1 MAAKIQANVLPN
13 TFPAFPTHREF
24 DIFAT
29 MDPAKEVGGDFYDFF
44 LVDDDHLALVMADV
58 SGKGVPASLFMT
70 IAKTLIKNRAQLGES
85 PSEILYN
92 VNNQLCDG
100 NEAELFVTV
109 WLAIIELRT
118 GKGIAAN
125 AGHEH
130 PALRRK
136 DGSFEL
142 VLYRHAP
149 AVATMEG
156 MRFKEHEFQ
165 LNPGDTLFV
174 YTDGVTEATN
184 TKDELF
190 GTQRMLDALNRDP
203 NAAPKKLL
211 DAVRNDIDEF
221 VGAAPQF
228 DDITMMGV
236 KYDGPEDKGP
246 AKLSIDAKTENLDK
260 VLAFAEEQLAKA
272 DCPVK
277 AQTQIGVAVEEIF
290 VNIALYAY
298 APETGKADITFDVDK
313 EKKEAVITFRDKGV
327 AFNPLEKQDPDV
339 TQSAEERQI
348 GGLGIYIVKKTMD
361 QVTYER
367 VNDENVLTI
376 VKKF

>member
-1 MAAKIQANVLPN
+1 
-13 TFPAFPTHREF
+13 
-24 DIFAT
+24 
-29 MDPAKEVGGDFYDFF
+29 
-44 LVDDDHLALVMADV
+44 MADE

-109 WLAIIELRT
+109 WLAIIELST
-118 GKGIAAN
+118 GKGVAAN

-130 PALRRK
+130 PAIRRK

-190 GTQRMLDALNRDP
+190 GTQRMLDALNKDP
-203 NAAPKKLL
+203 NATPKKLL
-211 DAVRNDIDEF
+211 DAVRDDIDEF

-228 DDITMMGV
+228 DDITMM
-236 KYDGPEDKGP
+236 
-246 AKLSIDAKTENLDK
+246 
-260 VLAFAEEQLAKA
+260 AFR
-272 DCPVK
+272 
-277 AQTQIGVAVEEIF
+277 F
-290 VNIALYAY
+290 S
-298 APETGKADITFDVDK
+298 GKA
-313 EKKEAVITFRDKGV
+313 
-327 AFNPLEKQDPDV
+327 
-339 TQSAEERQI
+339 
-348 GGLGIYIVKKTMD
+348 
-361 QVTYER
+361 
-367 VNDENVLTI
+367 
-376 VKKF
+376 